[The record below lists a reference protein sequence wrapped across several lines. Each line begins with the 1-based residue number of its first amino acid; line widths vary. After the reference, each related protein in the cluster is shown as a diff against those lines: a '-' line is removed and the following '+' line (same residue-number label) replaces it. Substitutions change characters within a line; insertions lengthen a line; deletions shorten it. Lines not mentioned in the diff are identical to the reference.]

1 MNQNKLVL
9 LGFSFAAFTIAWSV
23 ASLIIYSPSAQ
34 GQPPSLII
42 DSDSVK
48 VKLLSEK
55 KNEKK
60 TDKKN
65 EKKTDKKTDSD
76 NIDFSGTGRPNT
88 RTSGGTKNPDCPK
101 VDPPMTALVPE
112 DMGLTVSNSPTF
124 WFYIPYNSQEVQ
136 TGEFVLQDEEGERDI
151 YRTTFN
157 FSPTPGIV
165 SIPLPENL
173 PKSLEIERPYLWLFL
188 VFCNREDTDA
198 NVVLEGYVQRVKGNS
213 NFQIYSDYANKGIWH
228 DALTDLAER
237 LRREPQEPKLKGY
250 WKKLLKA
257 AGLESFAEEPILSC
271 CTPEK

>member
-1 MNQNKLVL
+1 MNQNKLVWS
-9 LGFSFAAFTIAWSV
+9 GVSFAAFTITWSI
-23 ASLIIYSPSAQ
+23 ASLIMYSPSVQ
-34 GQPPSLII
+34 GEPPSLII
-42 DSDSVK
+42 NSDSVK

-55 KNEKK
+55 K
-60 TDKKN
+60 TGKKN
-65 EKKTDKKTDSD
+65 DSD

-112 DMGLTVSNSPTF
+112 NMGLTVSNSPTF

-136 TGEFVLQDEEGERDI
+136 TGQFVLQDEEGERDI

-157 FSPTPGIV
+157 LSTNSGIV

-173 PKSLEIERPYLWLFL
+173 PKSLEIERPYLWSFL
-188 VFCNREDTDA
+188 VLCNREDTDA

-228 DALTDLAER
+228 DALTNLAER
-237 LRREPQEPKLKGY
+237 LRGEPQEPKLKED

-257 AGLESFAEEPILSC
+257 VDLEHLAEERILPC

>member
-23 ASLIIYSPSAQ
+23 ASLIIYFPSAE
-34 GQPPSLII
+34 GQEPSLILN
-42 DSDSVK
+42 SDSVK
-48 VKLLSEK
+48 VKLLSE
-55 KNEKK
+55 EK

-65 EKKTDKKTDSD
+65 DSD

-112 DMGLTVSNSPTF
+112 NMGLTVSNSPTF

-136 TGEFVLQDEEGERDI
+136 TGQFVLQDEEGERDI

-157 FSPTPGIV
+157 FSATPGIV
-165 SIPLPENL
+165 SIPLPDNL
-173 PKSLEIERPYLWLFL
+173 PKSLEIERPYLWLLL
-188 VFCNREDTDA
+188 VFCNQEDTDA

-237 LRREPQEPKLKGY
+237 RRREPQEPELKGY

-271 CTPEK
+271 CIPEK

>member
-23 ASLIIYSPSAQ
+23 ASLIISPSGQ
-34 GQPPSLII
+34 GQEPSLILN
-42 DSDSVK
+42 SDSVK

-55 KNEKK
+55 K
-60 TDKKN
+60 TGKKN
-65 EKKTDKKTDSD
+65 DSD

-112 DMGLTVSNSPTF
+112 NMGLTVSNSPTF

-136 TGEFVLQDEEGERDI
+136 TGEFVLQDEKGEKDI
-151 YRTTFN
+151 YRTTFK
-157 FSPTPGIV
+157 FSATPGIV
-165 SIPLPENL
+165 SLPLPENL
-173 PKSLEIERPYLWLFL
+173 PKSLEIERPYLWSLL
-188 VFCNREDTDA
+188 VFCNPEDKDDNLA
-198 NVVLEGYVQRVKGNS
+198 LEGYVKRVKGNS
-213 NFQIYSDYANKGIWH
+213 NFQVYTDYAKKGIWH

-237 LRREPQEPKLKGY
+237 RGDKPQDPKLEED
-250 WKKLLKA
+250 WKILLKA
-257 AGLESFAEEPILSC
+257 VQLEDLAEEPMKRC